1 VLPSQRK
8 TLHEALSRARDEG
21 APSIHSG
28 EDFFMTAFLEHIPA
42 LGSFTNAIAV
52 LLGGILGLSAH
63 SKLPER
69 FSTITFQAIGLF
81 TLFLG
86 IHMATKTQNFL
97 ILIFSIVGGSLLGEL
112 CDLDGALHRLAE
124 EVKHRI
130 GSRNDKFVEGFVT
143 TSLLFCT
150 GSMAILGAIEEG
162 LGGFPNLLMAKSL
175 LDGIASIALAASLG
189 AGVLLASV
197 PLFLYQGALTLFA
210 GALQSTLSEP
220 LINEVSAVGGLLLLG
235 LGISILEI
243 KAIRVVNM
251 LPSLLLALLL
261 GLLFL

>member
-1 VLPSQRK
+1 
-8 TLHEALSRARDEG
+8 
-21 APSIHSG
+21 
-28 EDFFMTAFLEHIPA
+28 
-42 LGSFTNAIAV
+42 
-52 LLGGILGLSAH
+52 
-63 SKLPER
+63 
-69 FSTITFQAIGLF
+69 
-81 TLFLG
+81 
-86 IHMATKTQNFL
+86 MATKTQNFL

-112 CDLDGALHRLAE
+112 CDLDGVLHRLAE
-124 EVKHRI
+124 GVKRRI
-130 GSRNDKFVEGFVT
+130 GSRDDKFVEGFVT

>member
-1 VLPSQRK
+1 
-8 TLHEALSRARDEG
+8 
-21 APSIHSG
+21 
-28 EDFFMTAFLEHIPA
+28 
-42 LGSFTNAIAV
+42 
-52 LLGGILGLSAH
+52 
-63 SKLPER
+63 
-69 FSTITFQAIGLF
+69 
-81 TLFLG
+81 
-86 IHMATKTQNFL
+86 
-97 ILIFSIVGGSLLGEL
+97 
-112 CDLDGALHRLAE
+112 
-124 EVKHRI
+124 VKRRI
-130 GSRNDKFVEGFVT
+130 GSRDDKFVEGFVT

-210 GALQSTLSEP
+210 GALQSARSEP

-261 GLLFL
+261 AAFSLIADTSKHTGGSRGLFFAFRGSYNFRDRRSATRGVTCGMRTLRVFPAATSSD